1 MTDERTI
8 TLDRLDIG
16 EIAVV
21 GNIQNKNEIY
31 RRLLDLG
38 MIEGTLVE
46 CIGKSAA
53 GDPSAYLVRGAVIAI
68 RAKDAKE
75 IEALRVGGEG

>member
-1 MTDERTI
+1 MTDKRTL
-8 TLDRLDIG
+8 TLDKLDVG

-21 GNIQNKNEIY
+21 SNIQNKNEIY

-68 RAKDAKE
+68 RAKDAKK
-75 IEALRVGGEG
+75 IEVLRSRGEG